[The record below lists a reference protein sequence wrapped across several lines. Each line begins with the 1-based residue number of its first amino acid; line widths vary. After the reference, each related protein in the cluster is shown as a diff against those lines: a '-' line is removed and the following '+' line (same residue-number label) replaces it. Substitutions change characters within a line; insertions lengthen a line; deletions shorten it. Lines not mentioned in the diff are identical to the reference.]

1 MNPSPC
7 CRPAAADRNHTPRP
21 ASPWRRG
28 GGIVG
33 WIIPSATLVLLP
45 KCPMCIAIY
54 VALFTG
60 VGISVTTASSF
71 RTALLI
77 LCVTILLGLA
87 LKALGRLASQKE
99 RSRFIRPRIE

>member
-1 MNPSPC
+1 
-7 CRPAAADRNHTPRP
+7 
-21 ASPWRRG
+21 
-28 GGIVG
+28 
-33 WIIPSATLVLLP
+33 
-45 KCPMCIAIY
+45 MCIAIY
-54 VALFTG
+54 VVLFTG

-99 RSRFIRPRIE
+99 RS